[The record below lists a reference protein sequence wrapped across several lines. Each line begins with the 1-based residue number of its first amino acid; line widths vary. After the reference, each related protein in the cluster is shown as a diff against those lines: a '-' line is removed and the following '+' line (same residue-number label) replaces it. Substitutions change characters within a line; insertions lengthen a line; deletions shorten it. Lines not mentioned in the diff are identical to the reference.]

1 MPITQAEVQALLN
14 KFGAPLAPY
23 ALSSPKRKG
32 GAEVMVKA
40 LWTALIAGPEM
51 EETAWKVFKEQAHL
65 ADEDLQAIKDC
76 YYQKMK
82 PQVSEEQLALLRERY
97 RVKKKDQR

>member
-1 MPITQAEVQALLN
+1 MRMPITQTKIQALFN
-14 KFGAPLAPY
+14 RFGAPLAPY
-23 ALSSPKRKG
+23 ALSSPERRE

-51 EETAWKVFKEQAHL
+51 EEETWKVFKEQAHL
-65 ADEDLQAIKDC
+65 EDEDLQAVKDC

-82 PQVSEEQLALLRERY
+82 PLVSDQQLAALRDRY
-97 RVKKKDQR
+97 RVKKKE